1 MQDRNACIRPPEDPV
16 TPRQQSKELTA
27 RRNRRCTH
35 RANKRRSVVLSES
48 ASLHAAAQD
57 LQCEAPL
64 AERTAQHHELVD
76 LLLHRERA
84 VEESSEDYGVDNDR
98 EWKPDANEKVADDDD
113 WNLKGGGDSTVA
125 TNYTTAGCDGESGDR
140 W

>member
-57 LQCEAPL
+57 SAVRSSPGR
-64 AERTAQHHELVD
+64 ADRTA
-76 LLLHRERA
+76 
-84 VEESSEDYGVDNDR
+84 S
-98 EWKPDANEKVADDDD
+98 
-113 WNLKGGGDSTVA
+113 
-125 TNYTTAGCDGESGDR
+125 
-140 W
+140 